1 MVSLPLKLINKYKFK
16 YAFGMRN
23 FGATPNYTTLH
34 TTRPCVELWLVKVTP
49 PPITTHP

>member
-23 FGATPNYTTLH
+23 SGATPNYTTLH
-34 TTRPCVELWLVKVTP
+34 TIGPYDELWSVKVTP
-49 PPITTHP
+49 PPITTHS